1 MEWIEI
7 IILRAAGSAEQ
18 PLDYLRQILKSLM
31 EPGLMKA
38 DLLKHAA
45 IPGDIALALRWQ
57 KENLRIWGS
66 ELAQQ
71 IIHEISSFGLIDHS
85 IWIIDPITTKKN
97 DNTLQPL

>member
-1 MEWIEI
+1 MKWIEI

-18 PLDYLRQILKSLM
+18 PLDYLRQIIRSLM
-31 EPGLMKA
+31 EPGLMKV

-57 KENLRIWGS
+57 KENPPIWGS

-71 IIHEISSFGLIDHS
+71 IIQGIWKFGLIDHS
-85 IWIIDPITTKKN
+85 IWILDTQEPEK
-97 DNTLQPL
+97 